1 MSNISNKNIGLKK
14 GERNSSSVLDKTPH
28 SRKYKN
34 EEKLSEAVKIEVK
47 IKLVSY

>member
-14 GERNSSSVLDKTPH
+14 WERNSSVLDKTPH

-34 EEKLSEAVKIEVK
+34 EEKLSESSENRSENKI
-47 IKLVSY
+47 S